1 MAVHKRDFSMNW
13 QEIKTSLAAFFQS
26 FALPFVQQNE
36 VELKPIPIP
45 VEANRE
51 TRRLQQHRY

>member
-1 MAVHKRDFSMNW
+1 MNW

-36 VELKPIPIP
+36 PELKPIPIQ
-45 VEANRE
+45 VEA
-51 TRRLQQHRY
+51 RRPEQRRY

>member
-1 MAVHKRDFSMNW
+1 MNW